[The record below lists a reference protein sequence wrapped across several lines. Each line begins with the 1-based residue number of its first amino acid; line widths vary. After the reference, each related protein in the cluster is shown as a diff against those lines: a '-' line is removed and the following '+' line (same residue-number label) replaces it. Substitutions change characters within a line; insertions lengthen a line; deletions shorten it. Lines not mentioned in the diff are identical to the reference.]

1 MADPLPKTADV
12 IANVVCNIDSYF
24 SEHSEKTPVTI
35 LSK

>member
-24 SEHSEKTPVTI
+24 SEQSEKTPVTI